1 MQQKNQRFS
10 ARPQGDLHNYAGK
23 YLVKEDT
30 ITIFCRQVDEVCP
43 LKHVQIVEK
52 WKNRLTAPKYLIKLN

>member
-43 LKHVQIVEK
+43 LKHVQIVENGK
-52 WKNRLTAPKYLIKLN
+52 TG

>member
-1 MQQKNQRFS
+1 MAERRLS
-10 ARPQGDLHNYAGK
+10 AAEKPEIFGETSGDLHNYAGK

-43 LKHVQIVEK
+43 LKHVQIVENGK
-52 WKNRLTAPKYLIKLN
+52 TG